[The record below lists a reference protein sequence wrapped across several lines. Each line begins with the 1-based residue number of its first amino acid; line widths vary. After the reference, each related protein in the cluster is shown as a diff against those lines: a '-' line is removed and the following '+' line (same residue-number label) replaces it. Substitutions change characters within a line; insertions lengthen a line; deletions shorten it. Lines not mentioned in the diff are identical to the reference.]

1 MTQRERL
8 LAGIV
13 GLLVLTVGAWY
24 FIGQYRGALQVRQ
37 RQIDTLAKKLSDE
50 NFTKKKA
57 EMALQRLN
65 RYQQH
70 ALPESTRASQAF
82 YQERLRGT
90 IEAAGFR
97 NIVIKPLSGRE
108 SGNHYQHMFS
118 LSGRATLGQL
128 VQFCYEFYSFN
139 VLHKFSKLSLVPIR
153 GSEELDVSMTVVVLS
168 VDGATEVP
176 QDEEV
181 RLGRLT
187 HGGVKDYLNLI
198 AERNLFAPANKAP
211 LFTSKTIV
219 EAELER
225 PLSYRISASD
235 PDKDD
240 RVSFYL
246 GENPPPG
253 VEISESGSLRWTPSA
268 LGEYKIVV
276 EARDNRSPPKSSIQ
290 ELTINVVEPE
300 PEPEPSSPRPSFD
313 EAKYT
318 FLTGTVAVG
327 ADPKAW
333 LNNRPKNVRLQ
344 LGPGDTFTIGTLKG
358 KVVDVRDREVIL
370 EIEGQRKVLSIGQ
383 PLADATTMDTAESL

>member
-1 MTQRERL
+1 MTQRERV

-13 GLLVLTVGAWY
+13 GLLLLTVGAWY
-24 FIGQYRGALQVRQ
+24 FIGQYRGAIQIRQ

-50 NFTKKKA
+50 NFIKKKA
-57 EMALQRLN
+57 EMALLRLDS
-65 RYQQH
+65 YQQH

-82 YQERLRGT
+82 YQERLRAT

-118 LSGRATLGQL
+118 LSGRATLDQL

-139 VLHKFSKLSLVPIR
+139 VLHKFTKLSMVPIR
-153 GSEELDVSMTVVVLS
+153 DSDELDVSMTVVVLS
-168 VDGATEVP
+168 IDGTTEVP
-176 QDEEV
+176 QVDQV
-181 RLGRLT
+181 RLDKLT
-187 HGGVKDYLNLI
+187 HGGVKDYTDVI
-198 AERNLFAPANKAP
+198 AARNIFAPANKAP
-211 LFTSKTIV
+211 LFTSKTTV

-225 PLSYRISASD
+225 PLTYRVSASD

-246 GENPPPG
+246 GADPPPG

-268 LGEYKIVV
+268 LGEHKIVV
-276 EARDNRSPPKSSIQ
+276 EARDSRSPPKSSIQ
-290 ELTINVVEPE
+290 ELTVKVVEPA
-300 PEPEPSSPRPSFD
+300 PEPERSPPQPSFD

-327 ADPKAW
+327 SEPKAW

-344 LGPGDTFTIGTLKG
+344 LGPGDSFTIGTLKG
-358 KVVDVRDREVIL
+358 KVIDVRDREVVL

-383 PLADATTMDTAESL
+383 PLADATKMDSLSAP